1 MAIKIIDKN
10 KLKDEVDKKRVERE
24 INILKNTF
32 HYNIIKIY
40 QVKETSNTIC
50 LIMEYAEGGELFSYI
65 IEKG

>member
-40 QVKETSNTIC
+40 QVKETSSNI
-50 LIMEYAEGGELFSYI
+50 
-65 IEKG
+65 